1 MKGRLDDIA
10 RKIGELAFEEAER
23 GNRVGILA
31 TEETADC
38 YVKGQVICLGSRK
51 KPETLAVN
59 LFSALRKFD
68 ELGVDI
74 VFAEWVEEKDE
85 GLAVM
90 NRMLR
95 AAGFRVIN

>member
-1 MKGRLDDIA
+1 MLLSRISYDFNTGFLTGRTGPTKHRPDPA
-10 RKIGELAFEEAER
+10 R
-23 GNRVGILA
+23 
-31 TEETADC
+31 
-38 YVKGQVICLGSRK
+38 

-95 AAGFRVIN
+95 AAGFRVIEV